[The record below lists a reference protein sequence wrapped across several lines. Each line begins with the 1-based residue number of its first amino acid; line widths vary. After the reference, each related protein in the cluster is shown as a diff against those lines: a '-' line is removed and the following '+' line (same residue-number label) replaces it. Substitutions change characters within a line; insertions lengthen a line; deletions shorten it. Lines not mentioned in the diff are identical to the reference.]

1 MSSNATDSEVLRY
14 TGEGGEGAP
23 QNVVRLRVDPSIT
36 LIPAVHFMNARS

>member
-23 QNVVRLRVDPSIT
+23 QNVVRLRVDLPQ
-36 LIPAVHFMNARS
+36 LISTVT